1 MDLAHLVQTIS
12 IYALPVIFG
21 ITLHEAAH
29 GYVAKHFGDTTAYV
43 LGRVSLNPVRHIDLV
58 GTIIV
63 PLVILLATS
72 WGAGQG
78 MLFGWAKPVP
88 VNYHALRKPKRDMMW
103 VAAAGP
109 AANLA
114 MALGWALTA
123 KLALVMPSNYFTD
136 PLFLISQA
144 GVTVNLV
151 LMLLN
156 LIPLLAARRRA
167 HRRRPAA
174 DADGRPVRAPR
185 ALGLPDPARADVHE
199 RAWDRPRADGGRLAA
214 ADRERVRD
222 ALTWSLNGWCRGCAR
237 PARCTWAT
245 TTARS
250 RTGCGCRA
258 SIRATSSSPTGTRS
272 RRITRSRR
280 SSSRTCGTWWSTGS
294 PPAST
299 PAQAT
304 LFIQSRVPEHAELH
318 TLLSMI
324 TPLGWLER
332 VPTYKDQ
339 QEKLTDRDLSTY
351 GFLGYPLLQA
361 ADVLIYRAKFVPVG
375 EDQVPHVEFMREIAR
390 RFNHIYGR
398 EPGFEEKALAAA
410 KKLGSAQGE
419 ALPRAAN
426 EVPGAG

>member
-123 KLALVMPSNYFTD
+123 KLALVLPNNYFTD

-156 LIPLLAARRRA
+156 LIPLL
-167 HRRRPAA
+167 P
-174 DADGRPVRAPR
+174 
-185 ALGLPDPARADVHE
+185 L
-199 RAWDRPRADGGRLAA
+199 DGGRIVAGLLPTRMADQYARLEPWGFPILLALMFTNVLGIILGPMVA
-214 ADRERVRD
+214 G
-222 ALTWSLNGWCRGCAR
+222 SL
-237 PARCTWAT
+237 
-245 TTARS
+245 
-250 RTGCGCRA
+250 
-258 SIRATSSSPTGTRS
+258 
-272 RRITRSRR
+272 
-280 SSSRTCGTWWSTGS
+280 
-294 PPAST
+294 
-299 PAQAT
+299 Q
-304 LFIQSRVPEHAELH
+304 
-318 TLLSMI
+318 
-324 TPLGWLER
+324 
-332 VPTYKDQ
+332 
-339 QEKLTDRDLSTY
+339 
-351 GFLGYPLLQA
+351 
-361 ADVLIYRAKFVPVG
+361 LI
-375 EDQVPHVEFMREIAR
+375 
-390 RFNHIYGR
+390 
-398 EPGFEEKALAAA
+398 
-410 KKLGSAQGE
+410 
-419 ALPRAAN
+419 AN
-426 EVPGAG
+426 AFGML